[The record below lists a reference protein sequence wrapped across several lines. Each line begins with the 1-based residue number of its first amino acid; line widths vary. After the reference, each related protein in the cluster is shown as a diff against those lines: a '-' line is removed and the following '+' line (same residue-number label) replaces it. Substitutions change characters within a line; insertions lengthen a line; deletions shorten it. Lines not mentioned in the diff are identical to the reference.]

1 MKESNVPRELG
12 LANMLACEEG
22 QLPRQLDWL
31 KNRYYKIDRGS
42 IYLSMAGLSK
52 ARGLKA
58 YFIEHDIAAMKQ
70 HFYVSSRLL
79 MASHA
84 TGVGIEYG
92 GRIANYETFLF
103 GLLSDSPEILS
114 WLSSEN
120 LPLKDDPKS
129 YHFYLHMIQLLLQ
142 GDEAALRQRIEIGS
156 KKAGK
161 PYREQYSS
169 GTDFFSLVL
178 KRDQQALEH
187 HIENET
193 KMKSSSVYRD
203 FLAPHAVISAK
214 LCWIKGIEVHI
225 QHPLVPMPLLP
236 VAPLEKY
243 DPEYEF
249 LQPGWKPPAQGI
261 WGKLKGWLK

>member
-1 MKESNVPRELG
+1 MSKTREKQLTSYLALVENESIDNVNSYIKRYH
-12 LANMLACEEG
+12 
-22 QLPRQLDWL
+22 
-31 KNRYYKIDRGS
+31 KINRGFVLLR
-42 IYLSMAGLSK
+42 LSSLSK
-52 ARGLKA
+52 VRGLHA
-58 YFIEHDIAAMKQ
+58 FFVQDNLNDLKQ
-70 HFYVSSRLL
+70 HFYVSSRLC

-84 TGVGIEYG
+84 TGLDSNYG
-92 GRIANYETFLF
+92 GLIANYETFLF

-120 LPLKDDPKS
+120 LLLKDDPKS
-129 YHFYLHMIQLLLQ
+129 HQFYLHMIQLLLQ

-161 PYREQYSS
+161 PYREQYAS

-178 KRDQQALEH
+178 KRDQQALEQ

-193 KMKSSSVYRD
+193 KMKVSSDYSD
-203 FLAPHAVISAK
+203 FLAPYAVISAK

-236 VAPLEKY
+236 VAPLAKY

-249 LQPGWKPPAQGI
+249 LQPGWEPPKPGI
-261 WGKLKGWLK
+261 MSKLKSWLN